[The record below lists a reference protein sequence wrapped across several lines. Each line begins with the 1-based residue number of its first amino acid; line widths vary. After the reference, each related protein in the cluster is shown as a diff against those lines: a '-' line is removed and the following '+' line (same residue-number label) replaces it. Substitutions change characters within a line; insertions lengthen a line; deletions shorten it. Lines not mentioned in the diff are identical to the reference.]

1 MEPMPPFIAKYGEM
15 LQFSGADILLALD
28 LTAIFGMTLWAQLI
42 IYSMMQMSH
51 TQVYM
56 FLLTG
61 TIMAAILVVASK
73 MEGLGACFAV
83 TKPNSLFLPLV
94 NSSYQ

>member
-1 MEPMPPFIAKYGEM
+1 MPPFIAKYGEM

-42 IYSMMQMSH
+42 IYSMMQMSQ

-61 TIMAAILVVASK
+61 TIMAAILVVAFKIEDLSTS
-73 MEGLGACFAV
+73 FAV